1 MRHLKKGRKLNRTAA
16 HRRAM
21 FANMAASLF
30 KHERIQTTLAKAKE
44 LRSFCEKLITRAK
57 ENTLHNKRIVLARI
71 RDMDAVVKL
80 FDEIAPRYKD
90 VPGGYTRIV
99 RVKQRHGD
107 GAKMA
112 IIELVQKEST

>member
-1 MRHLKKGRKLNRTAA
+1 MRHLKKGKKLNRTAA

-21 FANMAASLF
+21 FANMAASFF
-30 KHERIQTTLAKAKE
+30 KNERIETTLAKAKE

-71 RDMDAVVKL
+71 RDMEAMVRL

-90 VPGGYTRIV
+90 FPGGYTRII
-99 RVKQRHGD
+99 RVGQRHGD

-112 IIELVQKEST
+112 IIELVEKKES